1 MLYKTSLNIGSIYN
15 NVLLKYTFY
24 TSSDS
29 VKTILKEKTIVRYS
43 TATYTYTSS
52 TIAKS
57 PECNHPSSSRA
68 SAVFSALL

>member
-1 MLYKTSLNIGSIYN
+1 MAVFYN
-15 NVLLKYTFY
+15 NMLLKYTFN

-29 VKTILKEKTIVRYS
+29 VKTILKEKS
-43 TATYTYTSS
+43 TARYKTVIYTHTSS
-52 TIAKS
+52 SIAKS